1 MVDARY
7 YYTPVSYRDITRFYY
22 VKCRTE
28 LHLRRLRRRGIEN
41 RSAPV
46 VVSTLPP
53 VPVLPLT
60 PSIVTGSSRH
70 RP

>member
-1 MVDARY
+1 MDDARY
-7 YYTPVSYRDITRFYY
+7 YVTQISYRDITRFYY

-28 LHLRRLRRRGIEN
+28 LRLRRLRRRGIEN

-46 VVSTLPP
+46 AVSTPPP

-60 PSIVTGSSRH
+60 LSIATGGRH

>member
-1 MVDARY
+1 MDDARY
-7 YYTPVSYRDITRFYY
+7 YVTKISYRDITRFYY

-28 LHLRRLRRRGIEN
+28 LRLRRLRRGIEN

-46 VVSTLPP
+46 AVLTPP
-53 VPVLPLT
+53 LVPVLPLT

-70 RP
+70 RL